1 MFLIFIKQICI
12 CFVISMWLRQLQHSD
27 WPLIILNVFL
37 QVFWFFNMILKIQ
50 GFCSLFSLKLNV
62 KNFFTS
68 IKLLNRYCNTFLN
81 RNELKMNEDTFARRV
96 KYTWRVTF
104 AQKFIFTTN
113 KKNTDQG
120 LGVTVVV
127 KKKHIFEEII
137 S

>member
-1 MFLIFIKQICI
+1 MLFLVFKKQIFI

-96 KYTWRVTF
+96 KYAWRVTF

-120 LGVTVVV
+120 LGVTVIV
-127 KKKHIFEEII
+127 KKKHMYE
-137 S
+137 